1 MLRYLPLLLF
11 LVTCKSPPAAVSIEA
26 GFYHWQTISRLDA
39 ERIKILQRPEMGPFY
54 LRLFDIDWDAQRQ
67 MAVPVGELQTEQ
79 FPSLPELTIVPTFFL
94 TNRTFQHL
102 RQDDL
107 DWLIEAML
115 EKADGILHEISLS
128 NISLWQVDCD
138 WSESTRPLFFEFCTR
153 LGGELKKRGIGLSAT
168 IRLHQLKY
176 PDRTGIPP
184 VDRGTLMVYNT
195 GKISDP
201 STTNSIME
209 LPEVAVYLSSSN
221 DYPMQLDIALPIF
234 AWALVFRE
242 GKMVRILNPL
252 PPELEQDSSR
262 FSVSD
267 KGWIN
272 VKRSTFLNGY
282 YLYAGDRIRLER
294 ISEAELGGLAS
305 LLAEK
310 LPAADRQILF
320 YHLDEHN
327 LESYSPQ
334 FWLPILE
341 QFQTP

>member
-1 MLRYLPLLLF
+1 MQRFLPIFVLF
-11 LVTCKSPPAAVSIEA
+11 VACQSPSAPVEVKA
-26 GFYHWQTISRLDA
+26 GFYHWQAISSLDSS
-39 ERIKILQRPEMGPFY
+39 RIELLRRPEMGPLY

-67 MAVPVGELQTEQ
+67 MAVPVGDLQVGR
-79 FPSLPELTIVPTFFL
+79 FPAPAQIPIVPTFFL

-102 RQDDL
+102 SPEDL

-115 EKADGILHEISLS
+115 EKAAGMQVELNLGTI
-128 NISLWQVDCD
+128 NYWQVDCD
-138 WSESTRPLFFEFCTR
+138 WTESTRSLFFEFCTR
-153 LGGELKKRGIGLSAT
+153 LRARLQARGIKLSAT

-184 VDRGTLMVYNT
+184 VDRGALMVYNT
-195 GKISDP
+195 GRISDP
-201 STTNSIME
+201 ATTNSIME
-209 LPEVAVYLSSSN
+209 VPAVASYLNPSS
-221 DYPMQLDIALPIF
+221 DYPLQLDLALPIF

-252 PPELEQDSSR
+252 PPELERDTSR
-262 FSVSD
+262 FSKEEDDWVS
-267 KGWIN
+267 

-294 ISEAELGGLAS
+294 ISESALRELAA

-341 QFQTP
+341 QFQTQ